1 MVSPLMKMLIGA
13 QLYYWARL
21 AQNNIIGMAP
31 NKIIGMANNKKNG
44 MAPNS
49 IIGHQP
55 NLNFIGLANSNCIA
69 RHLNNIGRHSQSQFY

>member
-1 MVSPLMKMLIGA
+1 MKMLIGA

-44 MAPNS
+44 MAPNN
-49 IIGHQP
+49 IIGMAPKYIVRTAP
-55 NLNFIGLANSNCIA
+55 NSIGMAP
-69 RHLNNIGRHSQSQFY
+69 HMPNIINMAIGIG